1 MIKLIKSFVAS
12 SLLTLSSS
20 VLPVALP
27 LLIAVPTVTMFAPP
41 AKANKT
47 EPFILR
53 KALGCSGNTCE
64 VIVVSQNTAKVY
76 KIEYFGRI
84 GAAEGTEIMIEMNN
98 YGDRWY
104 EVINPVNGKSSN
116 IYSVQI
122 IN

>member
-1 MIKLIKSFVAS
+1 MIKQIKSFVAS

-27 LLIAVPTVTMFAPP
+27 LLIAVPTVTMFAQP

-53 KALGCSGNTCE
+53 KGLGCGSTCE
-64 VIVVSQNTAKVY
+64 VIVVSQNTGKVY

-84 GAAEGTEIMIEMNN
+84 GAADGTEVMIEMNN
-98 YGDRWY
+98 YGDNWY
-104 EVINPVNGKSSN
+104 KVINPVNGKSSN